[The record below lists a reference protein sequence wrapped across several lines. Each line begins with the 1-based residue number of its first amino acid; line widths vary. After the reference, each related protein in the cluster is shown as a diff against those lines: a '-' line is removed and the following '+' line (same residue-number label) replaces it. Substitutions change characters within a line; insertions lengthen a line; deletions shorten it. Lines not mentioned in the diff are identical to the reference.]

1 MRAVLHVPSGEII
14 DFAKTNTIG
23 KQHSRGLY
31 TTIRSDY
38 FGVKSM
44 LREGSVKASDLIFRK
59 AILDSDHEAILLHDM
74 SIVTNCD
81 LSEFEIIEIKE
92 TL

>member
-14 DFAKTNTIG
+14 EFAKTNTLG

-31 TTIRSDY
+31 ITIRSDY
-38 FGVKSM
+38 FGIKSM
-44 LREGSVKASDLIFRK
+44 LREGTVKAPDLIFRK
-59 AILDSDHEAILLHDM
+59 AILDSDHEALLLHDM
-74 SIVTNCD
+74 SIVTKCD
-81 LSEFEIIEIKE
+81 PSEFEIIEIKE